1 LVNRVALP
9 IIREARSGN
18 PAAQLALGRIYL
30 EGRDGLRRDEST
42 AYYWLQ
48 KAAANGD
55 SEAARLIGAEIS
67 EASVTDPASAAPLY
81 EQASMSGVTNAS
93 LTLADWIL
101 AGIVDRGSGTT
112 AFDLILQAAEQGDR
126 GAQLRLA
133 MFYQHGDLV
142 PQDERQAMY
151 WFERAAEQGS
161 PAAQMALADHLW
173 RNGDPTV
180 AKWLEA
186 LASRGDPETCFRYG
200 SVLLADGRTRDG
212 ISWLQHAADHG
223 HPGAQLA
230 YGLLHATPRDGKV
243 ENVPHS
249 YKKAAYWLEKASRQ
263 GLVQASYELSRLY
276 ALRSFSLRDSAMA
289 RRYLEKA
296 AEQGHAHAQYLTG
309 KAYWRLRV
317 EPDADVVAVTWLL
330 RAARQRHDAAARLLD
345 TICAVPPV
353 PSPNVLHLQLAAIRA
368 AAKFNLALSTRFE
381 LAQAFGLER
390 HEMLLLRPADA
401 DRGECLLIDVRT
413 ALRSAR
419 RRIVPILDASA
430 REVLD
435 RAIRLLDSGGPHPGD
450 VQGNIRARQRVL
462 DAALQKLGINWSIF
476 APHHAPGKA
485 AQLTGRLEPFQR
497 DFQSAP
503 PRRASEWFFA
513 NEEPG
518 HANRNLQALH
528 NGTRQWLGF
537 SS

>member
-1 LVNRVALP
+1 MANRVALP
-9 IIREARSGN
+9 TIREARSGN
-18 PAAQLALGRIYL
+18 PAAQLALGRVYL
-30 EGRDGLRRDEST
+30 DGRDGLRRDETT

-48 KAAANGD
+48 KAAANGV

-81 EQASMSGVTNAS
+81 EQACRSGVTNAS

-101 AGIVDRGSGTT
+101 AGIVERGSGTT

-126 GAQLRLA
+126 RAQLRLA
-133 MFYQHGDLV
+133 MFYQHGGDLV
-142 PQDERQAMY
+142 VPDERQAMH

-173 RNGDPTV
+173 RNGDPAA

-186 LASRGDPETCFRYG
+186 LASRGDPETWYRYG
-200 SVLLADGRTRDG
+200 SVLLAGGRAREG
-212 ISWLQHAADHG
+212 ASWLQRAADHG

-230 YGLLHATPRDGKV
+230 YGLLHVTPRDGKV

-249 YKKAAYWLEKASRQ
+249 YKRAAYWFEKASRQ
-263 GLVQASYELSRLY
+263 GLAQASYELSRLY

-289 RRYLEKA
+289 RRYLERA
-296 AEQGHAHAQYLTG
+296 AEQGHAPAQYLTG
-309 KAYWRLRV
+309 KAYWRLRI
-317 EPDADVVAVTWLL
+317 EPDADVVAVTWLV
-330 RAARQRHDAAARLLD
+330 RAAHQGHDAAARLLD
-345 TICAVPPV
+345 TICAVPRA
-353 PSPNVLHLQLAAIRA
+353 PSRNVLHTQLAAIRA

-401 DRGECLLIDVRT
+401 DRGECVLIDVRT

-430 REVLD
+430 RAVLD
-435 RAIRLLDSGGPHPGD
+435 RAIRLLDSGGQHPDDFQGD
-450 VQGNIRARQRVL
+450 IRKRQRVL
-462 DAALQKLGINWSIF
+462 DAALEKLGINWSLF
-476 APHHAPGKA
+476 APLPAPGKA
-485 AQLTGRLEPFQR
+485 ARVTGRLKPFQR
-497 DFQSAP
+497 GFQSVP
-503 PRRASEWFFA
+503 PRRAA
-513 NEEPG
+513 DLLLP
-518 HANRNLQALH
+518 
-528 NGTRQWLGF
+528 NG
-537 SS
+537 